1 MGFQTTAGTKTLI
14 AKLTPIGRQLL
25 VTNTNALISKF
36 ALGDSDAN
44 YNSPLLLESGDIP
57 SMGGYIGSNNSVS
70 NSVSN
75 DTAIKYPIYANSILG
90 NTKAVDPKS
99 MTISSVLGY
108 LGQVTASGSNISYMS
123 VDISDSETDKYTNLF
138 TSFGLPISEVQ
149 KKAFS
154 ATTFAGGGWSDT
166 ALSGFSTNKIVVLG
180 ISNDLYGESLDG
192 KEIKIDL
199 VTSAGTYTLYSTFQD
214 KKQSLKIEDA
224 TYKDSSKNTVS
235 FGRSLGFLVSDSIMK
250 PNGDVSKS
258 WATGF
263 GNVKPYSV
271 GKKEL
276 FNLRTNSNISES
288 ADTVCG
294 IAYLDKGILVIT
306 EPTIVSNFSDSYRGV
321 TGTSITFNS
330 VSTDVVQNITCIAD
344 RGEFAK
350 SANPTWSI
358 GDPVRIS
365 EIGLYDSLNRLI
377 AYGKFDRHVEKTSDG
392 FMAFGIKIRM

>member
-1 MGFQTTAGTKTLI
+1 
-14 AKLTPIGRQLL
+14 
-25 VTNTNALISKF
+25 
-36 ALGDSDAN
+36 
-44 YNSPLLLESGDIP
+44 
-57 SMGGYIGSNNSVS
+57 
-70 NSVSN
+70 
-75 DTAIKYPIYANSILG
+75 
-90 NTKAVDPKS
+90 
-99 MTISSVLGY
+99 
-108 LGQVTASGSNISYMS
+108 
-123 VDISDSETDKYTNLF
+123 
-138 TSFGLPISEVQ
+138 
-149 KKAFS
+149 
-154 ATTFAGGGWSDT
+154 
-166 ALSGFSTNKIVVLG
+166 
-180 ISNDLYGESLDG
+180 
-192 KEIKIDL
+192 
-199 VTSAGTYTLYSTFQD
+199 
-214 KKQSLKIEDA
+214 
-224 TYKDSSKNTVS
+224 
-235 FGRSLGFLVSDSIMK
+235 MK

-294 IAYLDKGILVIT
+294 IAYLDKGLLVIT
-306 EPTIVSNFSDSYRGV
+306 EPTIVSNFSDSYSGV